1 MSEIER
7 EDELPEV
14 EEVVEVEAPV
24 EQPDPEIESEA
35 KRYGW
40 KPKESF
46 TLAPDGWV
54 DASRFMELPSTQV
67 KVLRDT
73 NRELAK
79 QRAELDERLS
89 RIDQTTSQALQR
101 VRDQE
106 RRQYDA
112 ALARVRADQ
121 QKAVE
126 SADTEAYTK
135 ARQNEAALLQAMPQD
150 TGPADVVKS
159 YMESDKGS
167 WMKDQELMAFAVQAI
182 DDAPGVR
189 ALSPQRQ
196 IEWAERHVRSN
207 FPDRFPQAQ
216 SAPVAAA
223 QPVQRV
229 SKVDGGGLATRGRE
243 KGADDLPPEAKQVG
257 SKFVK
262 DGLYSN
268 LQEYARDYFSQSG
281 V

>member
-1 MSEIER
+1 
-7 EDELPEV
+7 
-14 EEVVEVEAPV
+14 
-24 EQPDPEIESEA
+24 
-35 KRYGW
+35 
-40 KPKESF
+40 
-46 TLAPDGWV
+46 
-54 DASRFMELPSTQV
+54 
-67 KVLRDT
+67 
-73 NRELAK
+73 
-79 QRAELDERLS
+79 
-89 RIDQTTSQALQR
+89 
-101 VRDQE
+101 
-106 RRQYDA
+106 
-112 ALARVRADQ
+112 
-121 QKAVE
+121 
-126 SADTEAYTK
+126 
-135 ARQNEAALLQAMPQD
+135 MPQD

-281 V
+281 M